1 MISAPPPAG
10 RTWRG
15 GSVPDRPALGLQ
27 RRATTARIACQRVAN
42 GLVGFCAVDSL
53 TLHTATRR
61 WLMERYDELT
71 REYPALPHQACAK
84 NGFHY
89 QPEARGI
96 FPRYHVVEA
105 ILVEVER
112 LDPDLLP
119 ELAGLVDAL
128 VEAADGAH
136 SPLTQPAGNEVE
148 AEAMAAERRLFRSTV
163 HGWLAGG
170 DLRVEPLA
178 YRRVLTPVEAAA
190 QQEQLRRRWGLV
202 DRCWYPLL
210 ADPIPPDVLVLA
222 EAAMW
227 DEQGIAHVRHAL
239 REMGGRRVIELREDG
254 TDYLVDVDA
263 VTPRYAGVEG
273 VWSDDTLRWIAYAS
287 HEGTVTFG
295 GHLAVALHTTWAD
308 LDQWRWSPD

>member
-1 MISAPPPAG
+1 
-10 RTWRG
+10 
-15 GSVPDRPALGLQ
+15 
-27 RRATTARIACQRVAN
+27 
-42 GLVGFCAVDSL
+42 
-53 TLHTATRR
+53 
-61 WLMERYDELT
+61 MERYDELT
-71 REYPALPHQACAK
+71 RKYAALPNQGGVK
-84 NGFHY
+84 DGFRY
-89 QPEARGI
+89 QPEAWRL

-105 ILVEVER
+105 ILVEIER

-128 VEAADGAH
+128 VAAADGAH

-163 HGWLAGG
+163 NGWLAGG

-178 YRRVLTPVEAAA
+178 YRRVLTPAEAAA
-190 QQEQLRRRWGLV
+190 RQDQLRRWWGLV

-210 ADPIPPDVLVLA
+210 AEPIPPDVLVLA

-227 DEQGIAHVRHAL
+227 DEQGIAHVRREL
-239 REMGGRRVIELREDG
+239 REMGGRRVMELREDG
-254 TDYLVDVDA
+254 TDYLVDVDIVA
-263 VTPRYAGVEG
+263 PRYAGVEG
-273 VWSDDTLRWIAYAS
+273 VWSDDTLSWIAYAS

-308 LDQWRWSPD
+308 LDRWRSSPD